1 MRSQK
6 HLRDELRFVTE
17 CNTFFDVLQQGA
29 VAQLRRGDELAA
41 RQAVESDLIQREY
54 LPLVPAPLR
63 AHPLVRGGA
72 SGRLLVVMTSDEGL
86 VGPLHSLVMREAQER
101 AEADTRW
108 ILVGQRGRRLL
119 TAAASALDVMP
130 MPTEEHADD
139 TLRRLGRVIVSRVL
153 REQLRDAWLVSAR
166 YVSASRQEVACRQ
179 LLPLPLPPSAS
190 PPSADDVIAEPSGER
205 VLEALSQSW
214 VESVCVDAFWSA
226 RRAEFAAKAMHAEA
240 SRQELAKRNRLVR
253 HEFFKA
259 QHERVDVL
267 VRETCVVQRQASR
280 RSADAGAAR

>member
-17 CNTFFDVLQQGA
+17 CNTFFDVLQQVA
-29 VAQLRRGDELAA
+29 VAQLRRVDELAA
-41 RQAVESDLIQREY
+41 RQTVESDLVEREC

-63 AHPLVRGGA
+63 AHPLLRGGA

-101 AEADTRW
+101 VEADARW

-119 TAAASALDVMP
+119 TAASRSLDVMP
-130 MPTEEHADD
+130 MPAEEHADD
-139 TLRRLGRVIVSRVL
+139 TLRRLGRVVVSRVL

-179 LLPLPLPPSAS
+179 LLPLALPPGA
-190 PPSADDVIAEPSGER
+190 PPLTDDVIMEPSGER
-205 VLEALSQSW
+205 VLEALAHSW

-267 VRETCVVQRQASR
+267 VRETCVVQRQAFR